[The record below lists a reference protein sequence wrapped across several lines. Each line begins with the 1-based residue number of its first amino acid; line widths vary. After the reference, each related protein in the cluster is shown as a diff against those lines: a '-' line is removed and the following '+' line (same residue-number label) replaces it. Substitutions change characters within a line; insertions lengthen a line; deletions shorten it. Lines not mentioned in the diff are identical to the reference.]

1 MSTSS
6 PVASRSVVP
15 ERLKRE
21 VVKLETCRV
30 QRARNAVMWLRSHG
44 EPQLTLTEL
53 LDRAIAAY
61 LDDLVSERNGGEEF
75 PDAGHLPQA
84 SQMKRA

>member
-1 MSTSS
+1 MRISG
-6 PVASRSVVP
+6 PVASPVVVR

-21 VVKLETCRV
+21 VVKLDAGLV

-75 PDAGHLPQA
+75 PDGGHLPQA